1 MPDGYVD
8 LEKRII
14 SAPNGKHM
22 CKYKRLFFPYFKI
35 SLKDN
40 WLLKEKAIILYLL
53 WDLLSM

>member
-22 CKYKRLFFPYFKI
+22 YKYKRILFPYFTI

-40 WLLKEKAIILYLL
+40 
-53 WDLLSM
+53 